1 MAKRKPHEKV
11 ETWIVVTIISVLVWL
26 YAEATVLQERSGQ
39 SLQLRITEATK
50 NYAITPD
57 AATVR
62 VSYRASSGQIQQF
75 NDTAGVPLIHEID
88 VTDVTEK
95 TERTLILDEVLIR
108 AGLGDIGITAHTVAP
123 ETINV
128 TIQPMETIELPV
140 VVDNDGLSLDGEPT
154 PVPDVITVTAPLS
167 MIEQLRGE
175 SVVAPLDPADAS
187 EGTGLE
193 RVAPDVALIF
203 PEALDLRSPWVTAPV
218 QNVRVNYTLN
228 NDTESTVVSL
238 VPLYVNLPVDAQ
250 LRYTVRLQNGD
261 SVLRDVELQGP
272 ADVIARIRAGDP
284 ELIKNIRAELTITD
298 LDNIEQTTI
307 ERPIIITPPGVIA
320 EAPGLMPI
328 TVRRRDAP
336 AGG

>member
-39 SLQLRITEATK
+39 SLQLRITEATE

-108 AGLGDIGITAHTVAP
+108 AGLGDIGITELTVEP

-128 TIQPMETIELPV
+128 TIQPLETIELPV
-140 VVDNDGLSLDGEPT
+140 VVQSEAGLNISGEPQ
-154 PVPDVITVTAPLS
+154 PDPAFVTVTAPQEIIDGLRDQAVV
-167 MIEQLRGE
+167 EAQLIPTNAG
-175 SVVAPLDPADAS
+175 

-193 RVAPDVALIF
+193 RIEPNVALRYPDI
-203 PEALDLRSPWVTAPV
+203 LDLRSSWVTAPV
-218 QNVRVNYTLN
+218 RDVRVNYRLENETDEFVV
-228 NDTESTVVSL
+228 DT
-238 VPLYVNLPVDAQ
+238 VPLFVNLPVDVQ
-250 LRYTVRLQNGD
+250 RRYTVAPEEPSPFL
-261 SVLRDVELQGP
+261 LDVGLQGP
-272 ADVIARIRAGDP
+272 ADTIARIRNGEID
-284 ELIKNIRAELTITD
+284 IRAELIIPD
-298 LDNIEQTTI
+298 VSRIEQTRSVTPVLI
-307 ERPIIITPPGVIA
+307 LPPGVTA
-320 EAPGLMPI
+320 VRPPGAMRI
-328 TVRRRDAP
+328 TVLRREAP